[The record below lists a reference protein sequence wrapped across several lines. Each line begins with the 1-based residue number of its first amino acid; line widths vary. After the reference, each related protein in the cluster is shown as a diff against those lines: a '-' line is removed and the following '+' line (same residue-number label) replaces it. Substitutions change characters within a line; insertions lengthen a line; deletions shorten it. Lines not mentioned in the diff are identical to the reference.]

1 MKLCDMKRD
10 DNNFQAFIDRMEMAV
25 LADSEQVLLAG
36 AKDDEPEEPAMNTP
50 CTNINCKPG
59 CGKGSNTKCKKQ
71 KPRYTNDVP
80 GCDCLESN
88 VICLRQKK

>member
-1 MKLCDMKRD
+1 MKRD
-10 DNNFQAFIDRMEMAV
+10 DNSFKAFIDRMEMAV

-36 AKDDEPEEPAMNTP
+36 AKDDEPIEPEMNT

-59 CGKGSNTKCKKQ
+59 CGKGNAPKSKKQ

-80 GCDCLESN
+80 GCDCLEKESHN
-88 VICLRQKK
+88 VVCLRLKK